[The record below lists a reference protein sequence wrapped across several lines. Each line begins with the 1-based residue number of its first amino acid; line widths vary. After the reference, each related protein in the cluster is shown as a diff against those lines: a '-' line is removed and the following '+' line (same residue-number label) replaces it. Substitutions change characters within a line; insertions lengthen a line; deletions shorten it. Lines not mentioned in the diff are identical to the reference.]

1 MKRTVVFDESELSLI
16 DIVLRNRLFMLQLE
30 IDDPPPDLT
39 PMRINDLC
47 KERDRL
53 VELLEGHSVFRE
65 FREYYDNVLVNISMS
80 QNNE

>member
-39 PMRINDLC
+39 PMRINDLIV
-47 KERDRL
+47 ERDRL
-53 VELLEGHSVFRE
+53 VKLLEGHSVFRE
-65 FREYYDNVLVNISMS
+65 FREYYDNVFLMMS